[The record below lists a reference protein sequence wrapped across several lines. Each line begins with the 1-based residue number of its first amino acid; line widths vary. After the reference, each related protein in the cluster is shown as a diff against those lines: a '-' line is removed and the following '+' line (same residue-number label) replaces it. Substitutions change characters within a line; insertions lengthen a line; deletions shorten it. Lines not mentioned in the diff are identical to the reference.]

1 MKNNNKKTVTKREVA
16 ISFFLFMALLNK
28 SDFG

>member
-1 MKNNNKKTVTKREVA
+1 MGAYLSAAV
-16 ISFFLFMALLNK
+16 FLSVRLIMHPALALLNK